1 MRIRLLPLLAFVAV
15 LALGMR
21 VEGLWS
27 DFSAIAE
34 ESGKVK
40 AEADGEAGATEAE
53 AQAKAEDETVAEQ
66 KRVPTPEDIAGK
78 IERGEMD
85 RPRRQSQGYSEEM
98 ESLPGASEDIAA
110 LPADPFSLTD
120 TEIELLQA
128 LARRRETIDLRE
140 RELESREALLA
151 AAETRIDEKIA
162 SLESLQSN
170 IESLLVQ
177 YDEQEERQMAS
188 LVKIYEAMKPKEAAR
203 IFERLDMPVL
213 LDVVERMKERK
224 ASAVLAKMDPAKAKS
239 VTLELAQRREL
250 PLPRE

>member
-1 MRIRLLPLLAFVAV
+1 MRLRLLPLLVFVAV
-15 LALGMR
+15 LALGLR

-27 DFSAIAE
+27 GFSAIAE
-34 ESGKVK
+34 ESGKAK
-40 AEADGEAGATEAE
+40 ADGQGDAKQAEANAE
-53 AQAKAEDETVAEQ
+53 PKDKSETQPVS
-66 KRVPTPEDIAGK
+66 VPTPEEIAGK

-85 RPRRQSQGYSEEM
+85 RPRKQNQGYSEEM
-98 ESLPGASEDIAA
+98 EALPGASDDIAS

-162 SLESLQSN
+162 SLETLQTQ

-203 IFERLDMPVL
+203 IFERLDMSVL

>member
-1 MRIRLLPLLAFVAV
+1 MTVRLLPV
-15 LALGMR
+15 LALVAALALGLR
-21 VEGLWS
+21 AEGLWQG
-27 DFSAIAE
+27 FAAIAE
-34 ESGKVK
+34 EVQG
-40 AEADGEAGATEAE
+40 DGEQTAAADTGQSEEAE
-53 AQAKAEDETVAEQ
+53 APS
-66 KRVPTPEDIAGK
+66 VPTPEEIARR
-78 IERGEMD
+78 IESGEI
-85 RPRRQSQGYSEEM
+85 RVRQNGQEGFGDEV
-98 ESLPGASEDIAA
+98 ESLPGASDEIAT

-128 LARRRETIDLRE
+128 LAKRRETIDLRE
-140 RELESREALLA
+140 REVESREALLS

-162 SLESLQSN
+162 SLEELQTR

-177 YDEQEERQMAS
+177 YDEQEERQIES
-188 LVKIYEAMKPKEAAR
+188 LVKIYEAMKPKDAAR

-239 VTLELAQRREL
+239 VTLELAQRRDL